1 MDRITPEDAPLPD
14 LTHVLRE
21 RDLYRR
27 LLDLGAQDELE
38 PFLHEA
44 LGLFVEL
51 AGARR
56 GYLELQD
63 DGGDH
68 DAPRFWIARGCS
80 DGDVA
85 DIRATLSQG
94 VIAEAIATRTTI
106 ATASALE
113 DPRFRNRASV
123 RKNRIEA
130 ILCAP
135 IGVDPPL
142 GVLYLQERLQP
153 GSFTDED
160 VQRAETF
167 ARHIAALADRLLIRR
182 RRREESDPT
191 LPFRSKLHV
200 DGLIGRSAAMARL
213 LQEVAVVAPRDVAVL
228 LTGASGTGKTQL
240 ARVIHDNGPRSAGPF
255 VELNCAALP
264 EALLESE
271 LFGALPGAHSTAARK
286 VEGKVAAAERGTLFL
301 DEIGELPLAAQA
313 KLLQLLQ
320 SKEYFPL
327 GGSRVV
333 KADVRVIAAT
343 NVDLKAAVTSRKFRE
358 DLRYRLQVIPIRV
371 PSLAERRE
379 DVSALAAY
387 FCACACKAYDLPQ
400 LRLSPGARRAAEAA
414 EWPGNVRELE
424 HAIQAAA
431 LRAAGDGLVQIERRH
446 LFPEAAG
453 EIQSP
458 VVERLTFQQA
468 TRRYQKQLL
477 LDTLEETGWN
487 VTETANLLDIA
498 RAHVYNLIRA
508 FGIERQK

>member
-1 MDRITPEDAPLPD
+1 MDPKTSDDTHASD
-14 LTHVLRE
+14 LANVCRE

-27 LLDLGAQDELE
+27 LLDLGAKDEIE
-38 PFLHEA
+38 SFLHEA
-44 LGLFVEL
+44 LGLFVDL

-56 GYLELQD
+56 GYLELRD
-63 DGGDH
+63 EAGDH
-68 DAPRFWIARGCS
+68 DAPRFWIAHGCS
-80 DGDVA
+80 EGDVA
-85 DIRATLSQG
+85 EIRATLSQG
-94 VIAEAIATRTTI
+94 VIAEAIATRATI
-106 ATASALE
+106 VTASALE

-135 IGVDPPL
+135 VGVDPPL
-142 GVLYLQERLQP
+142 GVLYLQERIQR
-153 GSFTDED
+153 GAFTEED
-160 VQRAETF
+160 GQRAETF

-182 RRREESDPT
+182 RRRDETDPT
-191 LPFRSKLHV
+191 LPFRSKLRIS
-200 DGLIGRSAAMARL
+200 GLIGRSAAMARL
-213 LQEVAVVAPRDVAVL
+213 LQEVTVVAPRDVTVL

-264 EALLESE
+264 ETLLESE
-271 LFGALPGAHSTAARK
+271 LFGAFPGAHSTAARK
-286 VEGKVAAAERGTLFL
+286 VEGKVAAAEHGTLFL
-301 DEIGELPLAAQA
+301 DEIGELPLSAQA

-327 GGSRVV
+327 GSNRAV

-343 NVDLKAAVTSRKFRE
+343 NVDLKAAVSDRKFRE

-379 DVSALAAY
+379 DISPLTAY
-387 FCACACKAYDLPQ
+387 LCARACEINQLPQ
-400 LRLSPGARRAAEAA
+400 LRLSPGALRAAEVA

-431 LRAAGDGLVQIERRH
+431 LRTAGDGLVQIERRH
-446 LFPEAAG
+446 MFPDEAS
-453 EIQSP
+453 EIQCP
-458 VVERLTFQQA
+458 IAERLTFQQA
-468 TRRYQKQLL
+468 TRRFQRQLL
-477 LDTLEETGWN
+477 LDTLAETGWN

-508 FGIERQK
+508 FGIERQR